1 MKKILSMLLVL
12 LLVVPVVSAL
22 AEDAFMDEQRYWNWF
37 AGWQYE
43 AYSYR
48 WDNEKIGSPAEEA
61 AIQHIQ
67 DARDEVEAIYWTLQ
81 LKKERGKY
89 KGSLPSEE
97 AFYELQNKIWAL
109 EDEEFMEY
117 IQRLDTTKVGEG
129 RELTAEELA
138 MIPAELG
145 TVSYARVYGETV
157 HVVVELGGT
166 KLSSKSEAL
175 REETLWEWDQEAR
188 RNACV
193 GKNSSSLHCFLVKF
207 QEFDAYCDRL
217 EEIVEQLSNQL
228 VASNAAKQEPGTVS
242 LRAQMAAKEKIQAI
256 DNEAINVGGMLYEK
270 GIDFRIWTLHSGE
283 SRENIPDDRG
293 VVEEGTLLYDLLY
306 GEWNPDETYHYVY
319 LMCLKEKGMYDGEL
333 PTPEEFL
340 QLLEQSHGVAAQ

>member
-22 AEDAFMDEQRYWNWF
+22 AEDDFMDEQRYGNWF
-37 AGWQYE
+37 VGWQYE
-43 AYSYR
+43 AYAYH
-48 WDNEKIGSPAEEA
+48 WDNEEIGSPAEET
-61 AIQHIQ
+61 AIQHIR

-81 LKKERGKY
+81 LKKERGKF

-97 AFYELQNKIWAL
+97 VFYELQNKVWEHAD
-109 EDEEFMEY
+109 EDFMEY
-117 IQRLDTTKVGEG
+117 IQRLDTSKVGEG

-138 MIPAELG
+138 MIPPELG
-145 TVSYARVYGETV
+145 TVSYARAYGETV

-166 KLSSKSEAL
+166 VLSSKSEAL

-188 RNACV
+188 RKACV

-207 QEFDAYCDRL
+207 QELEAYHDRL

-228 VASNAAKQEPGTVS
+228 VASSTANQEPGTVS
-242 LRAQMAAKEKIQAI
+242 LRAQMAAKEKIQEIENA
-256 DNEAINVGGMLYEK
+256 AINVGVMLYEK
-270 GIDFRIWTLHSGE
+270 GIDFSIWPLGSGE
-283 SRENIPDDRG
+283 SREDIPDDCG
-293 VVEEGTLLYDLLY
+293 VVEEGTLLYDLLS
-306 GEWNPDETYHYVY
+306 GEWDPEETYHYVY